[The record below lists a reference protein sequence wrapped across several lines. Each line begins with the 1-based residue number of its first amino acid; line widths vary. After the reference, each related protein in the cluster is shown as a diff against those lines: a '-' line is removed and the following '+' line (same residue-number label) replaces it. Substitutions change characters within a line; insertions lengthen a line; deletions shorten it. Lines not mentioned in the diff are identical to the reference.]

1 MTRRELLRL
10 GGSSLLW
17 MGLPS
22 ALKSAH
28 HKMSGLKKPR
38 LFFELEDIPNIR
50 TNTQTDFLGPLF
62 QEWAAKQP
70 ELVTAAFDK
79 FEKSG
84 DIIYDFRN
92 AIEDMTNSALVQ
104 LAQPS
109 EKRRDTLLNAVKR
122 MLEYPE
128 WDYFLDGPT
137 DVIGIQRASVAT
149 VRLLFVRE
157 VLGDELDDELNKRF
171 LAAIAEKGCLPCY
184 RTIYDM
190 ENPDQVEGWGFDEQ
204 HAGFYDIT
212 MERWPMILGANN
224 LRAAPTS
231 ALGIGA
237 LALQGHDARADLW
250 LETAISSTRRVLD
263 LFNADGSYFEGIS
276 YMGYTLRTCFNFMD
290 AHQRIKGDIDWKKAA
305 NLDGMIDFMVT
316 MQAGRKKDGSPDIV
330 NFSDAKGSV
339 FPCAPSWIGRQ
350 TGNPLAQYAADHAS
364 EPHYFLDFLWY
375 ESKRRKITPPSSLKN
390 YRNDLD
396 WITCRSGWGADDA
409 VLAFRS
415 GGPANHEHAD
425 RNSFIYKI
433 HGERLLNDH
442 VGAPYDRRNPGWP
455 MRLSQGHNSIASHRK

>member
-1 MTRRELLRL
+1 MEKISYHSYSNNKDARFSILIPTWNNL
-10 GGSSLLW
+10 GYLKLCVDSIKKNSRFSHQLILHVNE
-17 MGLPS
+17 S
-22 ALKSAH
+22 ADGTL
-28 HKMSGLKKPR
+28 
-38 LFFELEDIPNIR
+38 
-50 TNTQTDFLGPLF
+50 
-62 QEWAAKQP
+62 EWARGNELDHTFSAKNIG
-70 ELVTAAFDK
+70 VCYA
-79 FEKSG
+79 
-84 DIIYDFRN
+84 
-92 AIEDMTNSALVQ
+92 
-104 LAQPS
+104 
-109 EKRRDTLLNAVKR
+109 LNAAATLAKTDYIV
-122 MLEYPE
+122 YVNDDIYVCPE
-128 WDYFLDGPT
+128 WDYFLDGPK
-137 DVIGIQRASVAT
+137 DVIGIQRASVAA

-157 VLGDELDDELNKRF
+157 VLGDEINPEMDKRL

-190 ENPDQVEGWGFDEQ
+190 ENPGQVEGWGFNER
-204 HAGFYDIT
+204 HAGFYDIE
-212 MERWPMILGANN
+212 MDRWPMTLGANN

-237 LALQGHDARADLW
+237 LALQGHDERADLW

-263 LFNADGSYFEGIS
+263 LFNRDGSYFEGIS

-290 AHQRIKGDIDWKKAA
+290 AHQRVKGDIDWKKEA

-316 MQAGRKKDGSPDIV
+316 MQAGRKKDGSPDII

-375 ESKRRKITPPSSLKN
+375 ERNRRKIYPPSSLMN

-396 WITCRSGWGADDA
+396 WIICRSGWGPDDA

-442 VGAPYDRRNPGWP
+442 VGAPYDRRSPGWP
-455 MRLSQGHNSIASHRK
+455 MRLSQGHNSVLIDGKGHHYHNGMEGTNDSLS